1 MDDLA
6 PAIPLA
12 SFENHHQ
19 KSAKTWEHLALTAGR
34 VLALGQDNQ
43 AVQGLEAS
51 RRRILC
57 APREL
62 EQARL
67 DAARMLVRLRK
78 HRIRDN
84 AASGTEVFAQHR
96 FNIKLRPGG
105 LMETEFLLATLT
117 LLNATKLGTSLFDC
131 EHDARPTH
139 LGVPSLANSLRFWR
153 DAQWYS
159 RLMDLGPGH
168 TASTAQAVLFCE
180 RMGLTSLDAFD
191 EQAERHAQ
199 SILKALTDLLPEAL
213 QADDSEQWQSYR
225 ETTVQWLVQ
234 D

>member
-6 PAIPLA
+6 PPAIPLA

-19 KSAKTWEHLALTAGR
+19 KSAKTWEHLALSAGR

-43 AVQGLEAS
+43 AAQGLEAS

-67 DAARMLVRLRK
+67 DAARMLVNCGSIVF
-78 HRIRDN
+78 RIN

-139 LGVPSLANSLRFWR
+139 LGVQVW
-153 DAQWYS
+153 Q
-159 RLMDLGPGH
+159 
-168 TASTAQAVLFCE
+168 TAFGFGGMRNGIAV
-180 RMGLTSLDAFD
+180 
-191 EQAERHAQ
+191 
-199 SILKALTDLLPEAL
+199 
-213 QADDSEQWQSYR
+213 
-225 ETTVQWLVQ
+225 
-234 D
+234 